1 MSSPITLTGFNGID
15 FKSIV
20 DILMTA
26 ARQPLNDLNTQKT
39 TTQTK
44 LTTYGTLVSNLSS
57 LKSAFDALADST
69 SYGQL
74 AASASDSSVLTAS
87 ATSDATK
94 GTSAINVTSLASP
107 QVTASTDDLLGGP
120 PTYGRISDINATV
133 ITGGSF
139 SITPHGG
146 NAVPID
152 LTGVQ
157 SLAQLRDAI
166 NVQQSETGV
175 VASIINDGVDPER
188 PFRLVLTSTSSGTA
202 HDFSWSDGLV
212 YVPGFN
218 LNLATDPT
226 TGSARDSVFTYN
238 GIQIRSSSTRVSDAI
253 PGLTLELL
261 KEGSTSVTVS
271 SDQSSLRDGI
281 DALVTAFNSFN
292 DFTGQQRTSGSALY
306 GDSLLR
312 GANRDLRS
320 FLVSAHPNSGVFQ
333 YLAELGIE
341 LDRNGKLQINDSLL
355 SDALANHPDDA
366 KAFLSG
372 TSGFAAQISAV
383 IDNYSASWGTIAGA
397 EGRLKSTIS
406 SYDTRIQTL
415 EAQLVIQEQ
424 TLNQQF
430 TAADQAISQLNAEI
444 SALTALEN
452 QYRLF

>member
-1 MSSPITLTGFNGID
+1 
-15 FKSIV
+15 
-20 DILMTA
+20 
-26 ARQPLNDLNTQKT
+26 
-39 TTQTK
+39 
-44 LTTYGTLVSNLSS
+44 
-57 LKSAFDALADST
+57 
-69 SYGQL
+69 
-74 AASASDSSVLTAS
+74 
-87 ATSDATK
+87 
-94 GTSAINVTSLASP
+94 
-107 QVTASTDDLLGGP
+107 
-120 PTYGRISDINATV
+120 
-133 ITGGSF
+133 
-139 SITPHGG
+139 
-146 NAVPID
+146 
-152 LTGVQ
+152 
-157 SLAQLRDAI
+157 
-166 NVQQSETGV
+166 
-175 VASIINDGVDPER
+175 
-188 PFRLVLTSTSSGTA
+188 
-202 HDFSWSDGLV
+202 
-212 YVPGFN
+212 
-218 LNLATDPT
+218 
-226 TGSARDSVFTYN
+226 
-238 GIQIRSSSTRVSDAI
+238 VSDAI